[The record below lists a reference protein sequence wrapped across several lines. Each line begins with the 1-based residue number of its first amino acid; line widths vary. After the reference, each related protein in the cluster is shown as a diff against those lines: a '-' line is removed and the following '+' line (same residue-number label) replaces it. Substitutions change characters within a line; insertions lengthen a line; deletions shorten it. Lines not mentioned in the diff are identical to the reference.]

1 MINRMDLKVFDGG
14 AHIAHL
20 VGLRDGTTTSLLM
33 LQLQY
38 VATPERPFFEDL
50 VALGFK
56 WVPAGQEQEKW
67 CPGAHSDRIGQID
80 FLMELRE
87 YLFDTTHYRL
97 EVTQLW
103 EEPAR
108 DPKHAELSV
117 LEARVRRLQSEL
129 GREPAVA
136 EEKGGDDVFV
146 LFLNDDVQCIIRADH
161 KLAESKVDDLQRE
174 WDGAESWTRDPPNPA
189 KPELTSWRQPL
200 GRHKMRLLRY
210 GVYQK

>member
-38 VATPERPFFEDL
+38 VATPERPFFEEL
-50 VALGFK
+50 MARGFK

-103 EEPAR
+103 EAPER

-129 GREPAVA
+129 GCAPAVEDK
-136 EEKGGDDVFV
+136 EEADVFV
-146 LFLNDDVQCIIRADH
+146 LFFDDRVQRVVRADH
-161 KLAESKVDDLQRE
+161 KLTESKVDELQEKWGGR
-174 WDGAESWTRDPPNPA
+174 ESWSRLAPDPA
-189 KPELTSWRQPL
+189 LPERTQWHQPL
-200 GRHKMRLLRY
+200 GRHLMSLVRY